1 MNPPGKGET
10 AQRSYVLIFRQG
22 SRKLTDEEQRKRAEE
37 VRAWALQQ
45 IREGRG
51 LDPRDLDAEAAILGD
66 DASDARDRHPAIAL
80 NFIHAAD
87 FDEAVKIAK
96 GHPGLRY
103 GVSMRILMIVNA
115 DSDEA

>member
-1 MNPPGKGET
+1 M
-10 AQRSYVLIFRQG
+10 
-22 SRKLTDEEQRKRAEE
+22 
-37 VRAWALQQ
+37 QQ

-51 LDPRDLDAEAAILGD
+51 LDPRVLDAEAAILGD

-103 GVSMRILMIVNA
+103 GVSIEVRPWVDPRSGGA
-115 DSDEA
+115 RVQTTKPEK

>member
-1 MNPPGKGET
+1 
-10 AQRSYVLIFRQG
+10 
-22 SRKLTDEEQRKRAEE
+22 
-37 VRAWALQQ
+37 LQQ

-51 LDPRDLDAEAAILGD
+51 LDPRVLDAEAAILGD

-103 GVSMRILMIVNA
+103 GVSIEVRPWVDPRSGALVFKPQNRRSNKKKVERTPKCCFSLRSIT
-115 DSDEA
+115 